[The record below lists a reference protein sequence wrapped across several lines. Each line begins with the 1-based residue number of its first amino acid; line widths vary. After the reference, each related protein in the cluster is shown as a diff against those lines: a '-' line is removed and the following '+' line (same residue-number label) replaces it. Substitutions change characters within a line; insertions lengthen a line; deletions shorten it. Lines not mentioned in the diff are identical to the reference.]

1 MTIDYKIK
9 DAKPCDIN
17 RDTVKIS
24 ALSSW
29 KIDQYEYFTGEAI
42 LPSDQSRIMEQATF
56 TYSLLGKAL
65 RKQIK
70 MIEDQGEKQ
79 IKTHEEHGKQLLKS
93 SDKKEF
99 LTDSKQKEIFE
110 ELASNSMKEIW
121 DLHKQTDFNDL
132 TYKYKSKTIL

>member
-99 LTDSKQKEIFE
+99 LTDSKQKIF
-110 ELASNSMKEIW
+110 W
-121 DLHKQTDFNDL
+121 RTC
-132 TYKYKSKTIL
+132 